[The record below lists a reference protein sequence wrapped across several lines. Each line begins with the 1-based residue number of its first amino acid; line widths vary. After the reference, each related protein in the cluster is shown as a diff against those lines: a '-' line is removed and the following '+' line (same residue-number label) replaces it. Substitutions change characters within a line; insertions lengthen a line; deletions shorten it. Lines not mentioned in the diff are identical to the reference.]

1 MRKYILLGASMLLL
15 ALTACNRE
23 KDTLPGDGFVKMRF
37 TAVVADGSTKTAYEN
52 DKTAS
57 WVAGDAVS
65 VYVTNGTDGQVVT
78 FTADESLTFE
88 GNVPAG
94 YETIVAAA
102 YPANA
107 AHTFDASGVKTLNL
121 PASYS
126 LAEGADAASILP
138 LAGTYADGVMTFRH
152 PAGALK
158 FTIDNVPASAA
169 RFQFTASGQKVN
181 GSFNMDPALAAT
193 TVEAEQSVDISFPA
207 ATGSASFYVPMP
219 AGELAAGASIALY
232 DAENNVLFQKAI
244 PAALTVSK
252 NVIKRIAAVSAASWT
267 KNEAWQVKYMYD
279 LYSSSAEK
287 VYSYFNFSGTTSPY
301 DFTLSTKSYFDSHYG
316 SIEGFLSSSYISNKQ
331 ASGANPKSGDKNY
344 YYSKL
349 SPGPYVMIV
358 YGLDEN
364 YNFTGE
370 YNIVELEVPRFTQ
383 PEDWHLTF
391 KPSYNVNGTLYPA
404 LHIQVPQGTS
414 YSYTLL
420 KKDVFLS
427 DYGGDAE
434 AYIWTRVNPTASVT
448 IRTSTDFHPYY
459 SSLNEGD
466 YVFILYGIRAAE
478 QTGGNRILSYEYAV
492 LEFTYVKPSDE
503 PTEAYSAWIGQWT
516 VTESSGDAP
525 FTDTWTISAKNNNA
539 SYTITGLVKRTS
551 WEVMG
556 LFEEDGTLLIKAQK
570 DIATTTTSAGYEAS
584 VNLYG
589 KRNDGKTYTGTYDLM
604 RATIDPAN
612 PGHAVLAPPSSSS
625 LYVSYLFYGTY
636 TDDTGTAK
644 SVTWKNGV
652 RSNSATMTAQG
663 GDEVMA
669 PDDWDAAEDFIQGS
683 EPVVIIDALPGE

>member
-1 MRKYILLGASMLLL
+1 MKKITVIGASVLFL
-15 ALTACNRE
+15 ALASCSRE
-23 KDTLPGDGFVKMRF
+23 KETGPADGFVKMRF
-37 TAVVADGSTKTAYEN
+37 TAVVADGSTRTAYDNE
-52 DKTAS
+52 KTVS
-57 WVAGDAVS
+57 WVAGDAIS
-65 VYVTNGTDGQVVT
+65 VYVTNGTDGQVVN
-78 FTADESLTFE
+78 FTAGEDLTFE

-94 YETIVAAA
+94 YETIVAGA
-102 YPANA
+102 YPADA
-107 AHTFDASGVKTLNL
+107 AHTFDASGVKTLHF
-121 PASYS
+121 PASYT
-126 LAEGADAASILP
+126 LAAGADPASVLP
-138 LAGTYADGVMTFRH
+138 LAGTYANGVMTFRH

-158 FTIDNVPASAA
+158 FTVDNVPAAA
-169 RFQFTASGQKVN
+169 VRFRFTAAGQKVN
-181 GSFNMDPALAAT
+181 GSFAMDPALAAT
-193 TVEAEQSVDISFPA
+193 EVEAEQAVDITFPA
-207 ATGSASFYVPMP
+207 AEGSRSFYVPMP
-219 AGELAAGASIALY
+219 AGNLAAGAAIALY
-232 DAENNVLFQKAI
+232 DAENNLLFQKTV
-244 PAALTVSK
+244 PQALTVSK
-252 NVIKRIAAVSAASWT
+252 NVIKRIAAVSSWT
-267 KNEAWQVKYMYD
+267 KNEAWEVKYMYD
-279 LYSSSAEK
+279 LYSKSSEK
-287 VYSYFNFSGTTSPY
+287 VYSYVNLSGTTGLY
-301 DFTLSTKSYFDSHYG
+301 DISLSAKSYFDSHFG
-316 SIEGFLSSSYISNKQ
+316 TIEGFLTSDVIPNRK
-331 ASGANPKSGDKNY
+331 ASGTTPKSGDKNY
-344 YYSKL
+344 YYNRFT
-349 SPGPYVMIV
+349 PGGSYVMVV
-358 YGLDEN
+358 YGVDEN

-370 YNIVELEVPRFTQ
+370 YNLVEFEVPEFTQ

-420 KKDVFLS
+420 KKEVFLS

-434 AYIWTRVNPTASVT
+434 AYIWTRVNPTTSVT
-448 IRTSTDFHPYY
+448 IRTNSDFYPYY
-459 SSLNEGD
+459 SSLNETD

-478 QTGGNRILSYEYAV
+478 QTGDNRILSYEYAV

-503 PTEAYSAWIGQWT
+503 PTEAYSAWLGKWS

-539 SYTITGLVKRTS
+539 SYTITGLVNRTS

-570 DIATTTTSAGYEAS
+570 DIATTTTSSGYEAS

-589 KRNDGKTYTGTYDLM
+589 KRADGKTYSGTYDLM

-636 TDDTGTAK
+636 TDDTGAAK

-669 PDDWDAAEDFIQGS
+669 PDDWDVAEDFIQGP

>member
-1 MRKYILLGASMLLL
+1 MRKISVIGASLLLL
-15 ALTACNRE
+15 ALGSCSRE
-23 KDTLPGDGFVKMRF
+23 KEVTPADGFVKMRF
-37 TAVVADGSTKTAYEN
+37 TAVVGETRTAYEN

-57 WVAGDAVS
+57 WVAGDAIS

-78 FTADESLTFE
+78 FTAGEDLTFE
-88 GNVPAG
+88 GSVPAG
-94 YETIVAAA
+94 YETIVAGA
-102 YPANA
+102 YPADA
-107 AHTFDASGVKTLNL
+107 AHTFNADGVSVLHLPGTYNL
-121 PASYS
+121 DEGDDPASV
-126 LAEGADAASILP
+126 LP

-158 FTIDNVPASAA
+158 FTIDNVPATAV
-169 RFQFTASGQKVN
+169 RFRFTAAGQKVN
-181 GSFNMDPALAAT
+181 GSFAMDPALAAT
-193 TVEAEQSVDISFPA
+193 EVEAEQAVDITFPA
-207 ATGSASFYVPMP
+207 TEGSHAFYVPMP

-232 DAENNVLFQKAI
+232 DAENNLLFQKTV
-244 PAALTVSK
+244 PQALTVSK
-252 NVIKRIAAVSAASWT
+252 NVIKRIAAVETWK
-267 KNEAWQVKYMYD
+267 KNEDWQVKYIYN
-279 LYSSSAEK
+279 LYNKTAEK
-287 VYSYFNFSGTTSPY
+287 VYSYVNFSGMTGLY
-301 DFTLSTKSYFDSHYG
+301 DMSLSTKSYFDSHFG
-316 SIEGFLSSSYISNKQ
+316 SIEGFLTSDVIPNRK
-331 ASGANPKSGDKNY
+331 ASGTTPKSGDKNY
-344 YYSKL
+344 YYNRFT
-349 SPGPYVMIV
+349 PGGSYVMVV
-358 YGLDEN
+358 YGVDEN

-370 YNIVELEVPRFTQ
+370 YNLVEFEVPEFTQ

-420 KKDVFLS
+420 KKEVFLS

-448 IRTSTDFHPYY
+448 IRTNSEFYPYY
-459 SSLNEGD
+459 SSLNETD

-503 PTEAYSAWIGQWT
+503 PTEAYSAWLGQWT

-525 FTDTWTISAKNNNA
+525 YTDTWTISAKNNNA

-589 KRNDGKTYTGTYDLM
+589 KRADGKTYTGTYDLM

-636 TDDTGTAK
+636 TDSDGKAQA
-644 SVTWKNGV
+644 VTWKNGV

-669 PDDWDAAEDFIQGS
+669 PDDWDAAEDFTQGP